1 MRVKH
6 SAVASVEEGVGQGG
20 QAWPTSSKEV
30 WVEKLMHTDSSGTR
44 DCLMHNKTFLDPC
57 GVLRG

>member
-1 MRVKH
+1 MKH
-6 SAVASVEEGVGQGG
+6 GAVASAEEGVGQGS

-44 DCLMHNKTFLDPC
+44 DCLMDSKILLDPC
-57 GVLRG
+57 GVLQG